1 MNYNFIYGKIL
12 KAYRKSGVDSFPFST
27 KDVLHYHG
35 YTIVPYSFLET
46 KKKGLSEM
54 CFQYSEDAFRFKNLI
69 YYNDMQ
75 PKSRID
81 FSLMHELG
89 HILLEHQ
96 GEYDWQETEANYFA
110 SNILAPRM
118 AIHYARC
125 TSPEDVH
132 KKFKLSPEASKY
144 AYDSYL
150 SWIDHIKNNGNKISG
165 IDKDLYKHFYSE
177 KYEMFVWNKS
187 KCRCCGK
194 IVYNNRIC
202 ECHSRRMYTYH
213 DSDIYSIPGYV
224 AGEYNYL
231 YGKTL

>member
-12 KAYRKSGVDSFPFST
+12 DAYKKSGTDSFPISA
-27 KDVLHYHG
+27 KDILHYHG
-35 YTIVPYSFLET
+35 YTIVPYSFLEE
-46 KKKGLSEM
+46 KRQGLAEM

-96 GEYDWQETEANYFA
+96 GEYDWQEIEANNFA
-110 SNILAPRM
+110 SNILAPRI

-125 TSPEDVH
+125 TSPEDV
-132 KKFKLSPEASKY
+132 KRRFGLSPEASNY

-150 SWIDHIKNNGNKISG
+150 SWFEHIEKNGNKISR
-165 IDKDLYKHFYSE
+165 IDKKIYDHFYND
-177 KYEMFVWNKS
+177 KYKIFVWNKS
-187 KCRCCGK
+187 NCRLCGK
-194 IVYNNRIC
+194 TVMNNMIC
-202 ECHSRRMYTYH
+202 ECRSRRRYDY
-213 DSDIYSIPGYV
+213 DIADCYLIPGYAV
-224 AGEYNYL
+224 GEYNYL

>member
-1 MNYNFIYGKIL
+1 M
-12 KAYRKSGVDSFPFST
+12 DS
-27 KDVLHYHG
+27 VLFGLG
-35 YTIVPYSFLET
+35 YTIVPYSFLEE

-110 SNILAPRM
+110 SNMLAPRM

-125 TSPEDVH
+125 TSSEEVH
-132 KKFKLSPEASKY
+132 ERFNLSPEASKY
-144 AYDSYL
+144 AYDSYF
-150 SWIDHIKNNGNKISG
+150 SWIDHIQNNGNKISG
-165 IDKDLYKHFYSE
+165 IDKEMYKHFYND
-177 KYEMFVWNKS
+177 KYKMFVWNKS

-194 IVYNNRIC
+194 IVYNKKIC
-202 ECHSRRMYTYH
+202 ECHSRRMYAYH
-213 DSDIYSIPGYV
+213 DSDIYSIPGY
-224 AGEYNYL
+224 ATGEYNNL